1 VATNPKL
8 AGVTGYFFGDSNPTF
23 PAGYIEDDAMA
34 ARLWGVS
41 EEMVGAW
48 L

>member
-1 VATNPKL
+1 
-8 AGVTGYFFGDSNPTF
+8 VTGYFFGDSNPTF

-41 EEMVGAW
+41 EEMAW